1 MRGEVWA
8 GRWGGRGPAVA
19 HKRHAWEEGPA
30 VKAGGAIGHAR
41 SARRTCRTW
50 L

>member
-19 HKRHAWEEGPA
+19 HERHARGQGPA
-30 VKAGGAIGHAR
+30 VKAGGDRACAE
-41 SARRTCRTW
+41 RTSNM
-50 L
+50 

>member
-19 HKRHAWEEGPA
+19 HERHAWEEGPA
-30 VKAGGAIGHAR
+30 VKAGGGFRACAE
-41 SARRTCRTW
+41 RT
-50 L
+50 